1 LRCQFSLSS
10 PRVWTF
16 FLACPKMWFLSTAC
30 VLISKMRAGD
40 LSGHWKE
47 HFFFSQGCV
56 PRSKVLKIVA
66 KVCFLQGTFLSIWA
80 IFGSTIHRLSLQP
93 SKHPKGCALFFGFCV
108 CSKLPIHTLTLPG
121 VSVRQRQQQFE
132 QARYYYPKAPCCNSL
147 KSTRVWFPRHRF
159 NNK

>member
-1 LRCQFSLSS
+1 MSGLFSSL
-10 PRVWTF
+10 VLKCGF
-16 FLACPKMWFLSTAC
+16 FQQLAYSFQKCGLVIYLGTGKNTL
-30 VLISKMRAGD
+30 
-40 LSGHWKE
+40 
-47 HFFFSQGCV
+47 FFSQGCV

-132 QARYYYPKAPCCNSL
+132 QARYYYPKTSCCNSL
-147 KSTRVWFPRHRF
+147 KSTRVWLPRRRF